1 MCVPGCHEAV
11 MHQLSRRGFFKG
23 VGAAALAATAVPAAV
38 APARAAP
45 TSFSKVV
52 DLTHAL
58 PEDFPTFF
66 GQPQLEIEN
75 VYKFDKD
82 GFNLNIWHLNEH
94 TGTHMD
100 APIHFSK
107 DGQTADQVE
116 VEKLV
121 VPIVVIDVKAKA
133 AEDPDYRLT
142 PDDIAAWE
150 SANGDLPDGCCV
162 AMNSGWDAHVKSDMF
177 RNADGDGVMHFP
189 GFHAEAADMMI
200 KDRNVIGMAV
210 DTLSLDHGASKDF
223 KTHYTWLP
231 SGRWGMECI
240 ANLDAIPATGATLV
254 VGSPKIVGAT
264 GGPSRLIALI

>member
-11 MHQLSRRGFFKG
+11 ARHLSRRGFFKG
-23 VGAAALAATAVPAAV
+23 LGAAAAAAATLPAAV

-45 TSFSKVV
+45 TSFSGVV

-58 PEDFPTFF
+58 PPDFPTFF
-66 GQPQLEIEN
+66 GDPQLEIEN
-75 VYKFDKD
+75 VFSFDKD
-82 GFNLNIWHLNEH
+82 GFNLNVWHLNEH

-107 DGQTADQVE
+107 DGQSVDAIE

-121 VPIVVIDVKAKA
+121 VPIAVIDIKAKA
-133 AEDPDYRLT
+133 AENADYQLT
-142 PDDIAAWE
+142 PDDIKAWE
-150 SANGDLPDGCCV
+150 SANGALPEGCCV
-162 AMNSGWDAHVKSDMF
+162 AMNSGWDANVKTDKF

-200 KDRNVIGMAV
+200 KDRNVLGMAV
-210 DTLSLDHGASKDF
+210 DTLSLDFGGSKDF

-231 SGRWGMECI
+231 TGRWGMEAV
-240 ANLDAIPATGATLV
+240 ANLDAIPVTGATLV

-264 GGPSRLIALI
+264 GGPSRLVALV